1 MTYLA
6 NGCCRYQKNSI
17 ILSKIIAFCLCFL
30 TASSYA
36 LDGDT
41 KRQEML
47 YTSVF
52 ISTETVNGSGTIIG
66 KTKTGMDGVFRYS
79 VLTNEH
85 VVMGRFVPDPKS
97 PSKRIDKGCIVW
109 TFDHTQMSFEPYPA
123 SVIAENK
130 VIDIALLAFNSSEVL
145 VVAKFATQT
154 TLDDLSVF
162 DEVFAIG
169 CNLKDNFPGPTI
181 GIISLIYTEQMGET
195 NVTFYANTA
204 QIVPGASGGGLF
216 REKDGHYYLIGIP
229 FRLYML
235 DNDQLLP
242 HLAEAISI
250 SAVKNLIHKNTVILP

>member
-6 NGCCRYQKNSI
+6 NGCYRDHKNST
-17 ILSKIIAFCLCFL
+17 ILSKIIAFWLCFL
-30 TASSYA
+30 TVSSYA

-52 ISTETVNGSGTIIG
+52 VSTETMNGSGTVIG
-66 KTKTGMDGVFRYS
+66 KINTGMDGVFRYS
-79 VLTNEH
+79 ILTNEH
-85 VVMGRFVPDPKS
+85 VIRGRFVPDPKS
-97 PSKRIDKGCIVW
+97 PSERIDKGCVIW
-109 TFDHTQMSFEPYPA
+109 TFDHTQMSYEPYPA

-130 VIDIALLAFNSSEVL
+130 EIDIALLAFNSSEVL
-145 VVAKFATQT
+145 VVAKFATQAI
-154 TLDDLSVF
+154 LDEISVF

-169 CNLKDNFPGPTI
+169 CNLKDDFPGPTI
-181 GIISLIYTEQMGET
+181 GIISLIYTEQMVET
-195 NVTFYANTA
+195 NVTIYANTA

-216 REKDGHYYLIGIP
+216 REQDGHYYLIGIP

-250 SAVKNLIHKNTVILP
+250 SAVKNLIHKNAAILP